1 MTLSFFDQPL
11 SAPARWRDGTHR
23 AAALEATWR
32 RFSPLAPRIG
42 LTRLADVTG
51 LDSIG
56 IPVVSAIRP
65 MGRSLSTQQGKGR
78 TLLAAKVSALMESI
92 ETWHGEELRLA
103 ERTASFT
110 ELKRQLGAAA
120 VAPIDRLPKAP
131 RPARRAAKSAT
142 TATAATRIKA
152 TKAAKAAKSTKAAK
166 ATTAKTSKAAKA
178 ATRATSRGPAGRAAA
193 KSSSSSS
200 SSSARAK
207 PLSATPLPWLQGFEL
222 RAARPLWVP
231 REAVTLDC
239 VLDGR
244 QPIFDISSNGLAS
257 GNCLTEAILH
267 GVCEVIERDAE
278 ATWRAT
284 GGQRRLLL
292 DTVTDAGCVELI
304 ERFTA
309 AGVRVVVWDLT
320 SDVGVPVIGCA
331 ILEDPEQPAWRSLG
345 LYQGFGCHPAPEI
358 ALARA
363 LTEAAQTRLTY
374 IAGARD
380 DFFPFDY
387 ERATDR
393 ELIAEIWD
401 ELSSAPY
408 QPVDFGELPDLAT
421 AELGDDLSAVV
432 ERLAASGSEQV
443 IAVDLSQPGLDVPV
457 VKVLIPGRA
466 CDVSR
471 MG

>member
-92 ETWHGEELRLA
+92 ETWHAEELRPA
-103 ERTASFT
+103 ERVASST

-120 VAPIDRLPKAP
+120 VAPIDQLPRAP
-131 RPARRAAKSAT
+131 RPARRAAQP
-142 TATAATRIKA
+142 TATAAPTATR
-152 TKAAKAAKSTKAAK
+152 TKAAK
-166 ATTAKTSKAAKA
+166 ATTRTAKATTRTAKAAKA
-178 ATRATSRGPAGRAAA
+178 TARATNAVTRAAKLPRGRSP
-193 KSSSSSS
+193 SVP
-200 SSSARAK
+200 ARAK
-207 PLSATPLPWLQGFEL
+207 PLSATPLPWLEGFEL
-222 RAARPLWVP
+222 RTARPLWVP

-292 DTVTDAGCVELI
+292 DTVTDPGSVELI

-408 QPVDFGELPDLAT
+408 EPVAFGELPDLAT

-432 ERLAASGSEQV
+432 ERLAASGSDQV